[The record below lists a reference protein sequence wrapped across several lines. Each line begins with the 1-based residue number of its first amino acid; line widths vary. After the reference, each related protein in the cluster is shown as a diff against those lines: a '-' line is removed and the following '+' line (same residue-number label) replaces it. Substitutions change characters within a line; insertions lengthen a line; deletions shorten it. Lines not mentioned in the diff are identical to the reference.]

1 MAMKTTLF
9 AGLPVFA
16 ATLCTVLLLGTM
28 TPARAETAMES
39 APPVAAAEVPDVEAQ
54 PVAPANPAP
63 TKAPVAKTE
72 AVPAQKAET
81 KPAFSGLIPPS
92 GVNTYALDKP
102 SGEDTHP
109 MLSIT
114 SDKSELVRLDS
125 DAASI
130 VVGNPDH
137 LGVLMDNRRLL
148 ILVPRSPGATYMTVL
163 NSSGEVIMQ
172 RHVIVGTP
180 KNDYI
185 RIRRSCAGQG
195 AGCKETSVYYCPGMC
210 HPVGIVGEAKGG
222 AVAPIAAG
230 QQNTTETPD
239 ESETSNNSEVETE
252 TPTE

>member
-1 MAMKTTLF
+1 MVMKTHLS

-16 ATLCTVLLLGTM
+16 ATLCTVLLLGLSS
-28 TPARAETAMES
+28 PVRAQTAMES
-39 APPVAAAEVPDVEAQ
+39 APPIAAAEVPVVETQ
-54 PVAPANPAP
+54 PIAP
-63 TKAPVAKTE
+63 TPAVKTE
-72 AVPAQKAET
+72 S

-92 GVNTYALDKP
+92 GVNTYALEKP

-148 ILVPRSPGATYMTVL
+148 ILVPRQPGATYMTVL
-163 NSSGEVIMQ
+163 NSAGEVIMQ
-172 RHVIVGTP
+172 RHVIVATP
-180 KNDYI
+180 KTDYI

-195 AGCKETSVYYCPGMC
+195 DKCKETSVYYCPGMC
-210 HPVGIVGEAKGG
+210 HPVGIVGEAKGSN
-222 AVAPIAAG
+222 VAPLAAG
-230 QQNTTETPD
+230 QQSPEQDDTTEP
-239 ESETSNNSEVETE
+239 ENSDVETE
-252 TPTE
+252 APTE

>member
-1 MAMKTTLF
+1 MAMKTHLS

-16 ATLCTVLLLGTM
+16 ATLCTVLLLGLM
-28 TPARAETAMES
+28 IPARAETSHITAMES
-39 APPVAAAEVPDVEAQ
+39 APPVVAAEVLDVEAQ

-63 TKAPVAKTE
+63 TKAPVEKTE
-72 AVPAQKAET
+72 AKTET

-102 SGEDTHP
+102 AGEDTHP

-148 ILVPRSPGATYMTVL
+148 ILVPRAPGATYMTVL
-163 NSSGEVIMQ
+163 NSAGEVIMQ

-180 KNDYI
+180 KADYI
-185 RIRRSCAGQG
+185 RIRRSCAGQKN
-195 AGCKETSVYYCPGMC
+195 CQETSVYYCPGMC

-222 AVAPIAAG
+222 DVAPIASG
-230 QQNTTETPD
+230 QQNTPENPD
-239 ESETSNNSEVETE
+239 EAETTSNSDVETE
-252 TPTE
+252 APTE